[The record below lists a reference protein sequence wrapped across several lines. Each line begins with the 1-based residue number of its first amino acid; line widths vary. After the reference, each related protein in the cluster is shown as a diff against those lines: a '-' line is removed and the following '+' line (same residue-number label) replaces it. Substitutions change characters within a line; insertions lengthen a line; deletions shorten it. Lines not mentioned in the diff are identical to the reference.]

1 MSKFTPGP
9 WEKRWTGF
17 GSYTI
22 DKEGTEIAEVFYSVK
37 GFVENC
43 RLFDR
48 ETAEAHADLIAA
60 APEMYRVLEWLL
72 RLNYDAC
79 ECWAT
84 ADEWIEAWD
93 EAERVLRKVEG
104 GAE

>member
-22 DKEGTEIAEVFYSVK
+22 DKEDTEIAEVFYSVK
-37 GFVENC
+37 GFVEIC
-43 RLFDR
+43 GLFDR
-48 ETAEAHADLIAA
+48 ETAVANADLIAA
-60 APEMYRVLEWLL
+60 APEMYRVLKQLLRFNYDNDNSPAARHEWL
-72 RLNYDAC
+72 
-79 ECWAT
+79 
-84 ADEWIEAWD
+84 EAWD

-104 GAE
+104 GAG

>member
-22 DKEGTEIAEVFYSVK
+22 DKEGTEIAEVFYNIK
-37 GFVENC
+37 GFLENC

-60 APEMYRVLEWLL
+60 APEMYRVLEQLL
-72 RLNYDAC
+72 RLNYDNGNSPA
-79 ECWAT
+79 ARH
-84 ADEWIEAWD
+84 EWLEAWD
-93 EAERVLRKVEG
+93 EAERVLRKAKG